1 LWRIITIKIYCVN
14 LRSKTTVVLL
24 LLSIDYQLVFIVN
37 RKFLFF
43 AAMSLF
49 ITSLNS
55 GSNGNCYYIG
65 NSSEAVLIDV
75 GISCRETEKRMKQLE
90 LDIKKVKAIFVSH
103 EHGDHIKGVSTL
115 ANKYNIP
122 VYITCLTAKHGPI
135 LIKHL
140 AKEFVANQA
149 VTIGNLLITAFN
161 KRHDAADP
169 HSFIVSNNEVTVG
182 VFTDIGLVCDKLTH
196 YFKQCHAAFLE
207 SNYDEAMLENGRYP
221 LHLKNRIRNGHGH
234 LSNKQALEL
243 FVQHRPGFMT
253 HLLLSHLSKENNS
266 PQLAEELFMQHAN
279 GVSVI
284 IASRNEPTAVYTIAA
299 NGLQQKKVLPLLLK
313 PQQLNLFA

>member
-1 LWRIITIKIYCVN
+1 MC
-14 LRSKTTVVLL
+14 
-24 LLSIDYQLVFIVN
+24 
-37 RKFLFF
+37 
-43 AAMSLF
+43 LF

-75 GISCRETEKRMKQLE
+75 GISCRETEKRMKQLD

-115 ANKYNIP
+115 ANKYQLP
-122 VYITCLTAKHGPI
+122 VYITQLTAKHGPI

-140 AKEFVANQA
+140 AKEFMANQTVA
-149 VTIGNLLITAFN
+149 IGSLLVTAFN
-161 KRHDAADP
+161 KNHDAADP
-169 HSFIVSNNEVTVG
+169 HSFVVSNNEVTVG
-182 VFTDIGLVCDKLTH
+182 VFTDIGIVCNNLTH

-207 SNYDEAMLENGRYP
+207 ANYDEDMLENGRYP
-221 LHLKNRIRNGHGH
+221 VHLKNRIRNGQGH

-243 FVQHRPGFMT
+243 FVKHRPGFMT
-253 HLLLSHLSKENNS
+253 HLLLSHLSKENNT
-266 PQLAEELFMQHAN
+266 PQLAEALFTQQAN
-279 GVSVI
+279 DVAVV
-284 IASRNEPTAVYTIAA
+284 IASRNEPSPVYTITT
-299 NGLQQKKVLPLLLK
+299 NGVQQNSVRPLPQK